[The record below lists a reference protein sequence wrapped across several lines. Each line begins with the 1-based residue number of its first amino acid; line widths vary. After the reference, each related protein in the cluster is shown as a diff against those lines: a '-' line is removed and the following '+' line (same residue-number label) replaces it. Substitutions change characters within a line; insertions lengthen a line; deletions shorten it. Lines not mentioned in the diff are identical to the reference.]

1 LLAGAHPSLVYSARR
16 IGDHDSLPFNLGQH
30 SFVDTLAEVPQSTLS
45 GVARVL
51 DHAGRLNAKTAEELV
66 KTAKEKKASFISSV
80 IGAGAVAPSDLAH
93 TLSAAL
99 ALPLLDLAAVD
110 VQKLPKNVVDL
121 KLAAQ
126 YQIVVLGKRGN
137 RLFIGG
143 ADPTDQE
150 AVERI
155 KFATQLSPEWVI
167 VEHDKLA
174 KLLEATG
181 ASASEALE
189 SMASG
194 DFEFDVTDD
203 VTAPQE
209 AEAATDVED
218 APVVRFLQKMLID
231 AINARASDLHFEPY
245 EYHYR
250 VRFRIDGELR
260 EITQPPI
267 AIKDKLAS
275 RIKVISRLDIAEK
288 RVPQDGRMKLKF
300 GSKAIDFRVSTLPT
314 LFGEKIVIRI
324 LDPSSAKLGIEALG
338 YEKIEKDRLLKAI
351 VRPYGMV
358 LVTGPTG
365 SGKTVS
371 LYTCLNILNQP
382 GVNIATVEDP
392 AEINLPGINQV
403 NVNDK
408 AGLNFAVAL
417 KSFLRQDPDII
428 MVGEI
433 RDLETADIAIK
444 AAQTGHMVMSTLHT
458 NDAPTTLTRLLNMGV
473 APFNIASAVLLI
485 TAQRLARKLCEN
497 CKAPADYPREAMLKA
512 GFAETDLDGSWKP
525 YRAVGCSACSNGYK
539 GRVGIYQVMPISE
552 EIQRLI
558 LAEGTA
564 IDLAAQA
571 QREGV
576 RDLRQSGLIK
586 VRAGATTL
594 DEVIS
599 VTNE

>member
-1 LLAGAHPSLVYSARR
+1 MA
-16 IGDHDSLPFNLGQH
+16 
-30 SFVDTLAEVPQSTLS
+30 DTLAEAPQSALS

-51 DHAGRLNAKTAEELV
+51 VHAGKLNEKAAESLV
-66 KTAKEKKASFISSV
+66 KSAREKKISFVASV
-80 IGAGAVAPSDLAH
+80 IAAGAVSPADLAH
-93 TLSAAL
+93 TLSSAL
-99 ALPLLDLAAVD
+99 ALPLLDLNAVD
-110 VQKLPKNVVDL
+110 AQKLPRNIIDG
-121 KLAAQ
+121 KLASQ
-126 YQIVVLGKRGN
+126 YQIVVLGKRGG

-155 KFATQLSPEWVI
+155 KFATQLTPEWVI
-167 VEHDKLA
+167 VEHDKLS
-174 KLLEATG
+174 KIVESSSTSAT
-181 ASASEALE
+181 ETLE

-203 VTAPQE
+203 VTNQE
-209 AEAATDVED
+209 AAEAAPDVED

-250 VRFRIDGELR
+250 VRFRVDGELR

-267 AIKDKLAS
+267 AIKDKLSS

-324 LDPSSAKLGIEALG
+324 LDASSAKLGIEALG
-338 YEKIEKDRLLKAI
+338 YEKVERERLLHCI
-351 VRPYGMV
+351 QRPYGMV

-382 GVNIATVEDP
+382 GVNISTVEDP

-458 NDAPTTLTRLLNMGV
+458 NDAPTTLTRMLNMGV
-473 APFNIASAVLLI
+473 APFNIASSVLLI
-485 TAQRLARKLCEN
+485 TAQRLARKLCES
-497 CKAPADYPREAMLKA
+497 CKAPADYPREALLKA
-512 GFAETDLDGSWKP
+512 GFTESELNGTWKP
-525 YRAVGCSACSNGYK
+525 YRAVGCSACTNGYR

-552 EIQRLI
+552 EIQRII
-558 LAEGTA
+558 LTEGTA
-564 IDLAAQA
+564 VDIAEQA

-576 RDLRQSGLIK
+576 RDLRQSGLVK
-586 VRAGATTL
+586 VRAGVTTL
-594 DEVIS
+594 EEVIAC
-599 VTNE
+599 TNE

>member
-1 LLAGAHPSLVYSARR
+1 LV
-16 IGDHDSLPFNLGQH
+16 DS
-30 SFVDTLAEVPQSTLS
+30 PQSSLS

-51 DHAGRLNAKTAEELV
+51 VHAGKLSAKAAEDL
-66 KTAKEKKASFISSV
+66 AKSASDRKISFVASV
-80 IGAGAVAPSDLAH
+80 IASGAVSAADLAH
-93 TLSAAL
+93 TLAATL
-99 ALPLLDLAAVD
+99 AVPLVDLNAVD
-110 VQKLPKNVVDL
+110 AEKMPKGIIDAKLTQ
-121 KLAAQ
+121 Q
-126 YQIVVLGKRGN
+126 YQVVPLARRGS

-150 AVERI
+150 ATERI

-167 VEHDKLA
+167 VEYDKLA
-174 KLLEATG
+174 RMLEAQG
-181 ASASEALE
+181 ASANETLE
-189 SMASG
+189 SIAGG
-194 DFEFDVTDD
+194 DFEFDVTEED
-203 VTAPQE
+203 ASSE
-209 AEAATDVED
+209 ATEVVSDVED

-231 AINARASDLHFEPY
+231 AINMRASDLHFEPY
-245 EYHYR
+245 ESIYR
-250 VRFRIDGELR
+250 VRFRVDGELR

-267 AIKDKLAS
+267 AIKEKLAS
-275 RIKVISRLDIAEK
+275 RIKVISRLDISEK

-300 GSKAIDFRVSTLPT
+300 GSKAIDFRISTLPT

-324 LDPSSAKLGIEALG
+324 LDPSSARLGIEALG
-338 YEKIEKDRLLKAI
+338 YEKIEKERLMTAI
-351 VRPYGMV
+351 VRPYGMI

-382 GVNIATVEDP
+382 GVNISTVEDP

-408 AGLNFAVAL
+408 AGLNFAAAL

-473 APFNIASAVLLI
+473 APFNIASSVILI
-485 TAQRLARKLCEN
+485 TAQRLARRLCEN
-497 CKAPADYPREAMLKA
+497 CKQQADYPREAMLRA
-512 GFAETDLDGSWKP
+512 GYKPEDLDGSWRP
-525 YRAVGCSACSNGYK
+525 YRAVGCSSCNAGYK
-539 GRVGIYQVMPISE
+539 GRVGLYQVMPITE
-552 EIQRLI
+552 AQQRII

-564 IDLAAQA
+564 IDIAEQA
-571 QREGV
+571 QKDGV
-576 RDLRQSGLIK
+576 RDLRQAGLIK
-586 VRAGATTL
+586 VRAGVTTL
-594 DEVIS
+594 EEVIAC
-599 VTNE
+599 TNE